1 MKASVIRAKLGLLIW
16 LVDTSTGAA
25 VEENNVQFFADDNP
39 MRPAPR
45 GGGCFVLINTEPI
58 DFNLKV
64 KVFGYEDASVDV
76 RFEELDDRIPT
87 CVVFLIPSEKNAKG
101 DTVTSIFGNLPFLE
115 SIEAV
120 DLGSVV
126 CRLSDYNEKKLTM
139 SVIKPAGKLLELDYM
154 HYALLKADRK
164 SYEKIVV
171 SGINPEQKII
181 LKDALQTPYT
191 VNSPICRVIFGKV
204 DNKGNYL
211 LRVRNDAEEK
221 KFLVRYTVKGTVYFQ
236 QMDLGNPEN
245 TKLDIEKSIKEEQL
259 IKASEE

>member
-1 MKASVIRAKLGLLIW
+1 MNASVIRAQLGLLIR
-16 LVDTSTGAA
+16 LMDTTTGAA
-25 VEENNVQFFADDNP
+25 VEERNVQFFSDGQ
-39 MRPAPR
+39 RVHPAPR
-45 GGGCFVLINTEPI
+45 GNGCFVFINIERVN
-58 DFNLKV
+58 FRL
-64 KVFGYEDASVDV
+64 SVRVSGFEKHDLDV
-76 RFEELDDRIPT
+76 RYEELDDRIPT
-87 CVVFLIPSEKNAKG
+87 CDIFLIPSEKNAKG